1 MFCNTI
7 KMFLCCQM
15 KLQSGP
21 NMVVELTF
29 EILFLKT
36 NAGVEVNSSK
46 TIVLEM
52 REDTEKL
59 TT

>member
-1 MFCNTI
+1 
-7 KMFLCCQM
+7 
-15 KLQSGP
+15 
-21 NMVVELTF
+21 MVVKLKF

-46 TIVLEM
+46 TIVLEK
-52 REDTEKL
+52 RKDTAKL

>member
-1 MFCNTI
+1 
-7 KMFLCCQM
+7 
-15 KLQSGP
+15 
-21 NMVVELTF
+21 MVVELTF